1 MFVFN
6 QWVLKIITSTL
17 RTNMNPPLIDD
28 IQFTSSPASFFAT
41 FSKADLEKKKGFEKI
56 AVGSL
61 VDDKIKI
68 CFPFTRHIHRHS
80 LLLTLLTYFISKNLT
95 CASQQRAAFK
105 DDVPSHWSFQS
116 CCPRHYPELVMCL
129 HWARAIG
136 IFFLIV
142 VLVANSC
149 QILLQLYPARLLCQ
163 WDFPGKNTGVGC
175 HFLLQGI
182 FLSQVEPA
190 SPTLAGRF
198 FTTEPPRKPREFS
211 YHSLK
216 ITFITCLTWQAYEVR
231 EKKPFLFINAVSLFQ
246 KQEAFAALH
255 DDRRL
260 WGSGV
265 PPEGPLLSFMV
276 ANLGPWSRLHAP
288 QKGCF

>member
-136 IFFLIV
+136 IFFLII

-175 HFLLQGI
+175 HFLLHGP
-182 FLSQVEPA
+182 S
-190 SPTLAGRF
+190 F
-198 FTTEPPRKPREFS
+198 FKVNSRYDSTVQ
-211 YHSLK
+211 
-216 ITFITCLTWQAYEVR
+216 FIVWEILMILWEGPILTWEEVGERWVVPFPWRPVGWPPTEDSSRKCGDRFTSPQA
-231 EKKPFLFINAVSLFQ
+231 
-246 KQEAFAALH
+246 
-255 DDRRL
+255 
-260 WGSGV
+260 
-265 PPEGPLLSFMV
+265 
-276 ANLGPWSRLHAP
+276 
-288 QKGCF
+288 